1 VSRPRRNPDYRLEAI
16 DGELLLFH
24 PERAAIMYCN
34 ETASLIWQLCDGER
48 TTQEIVDLL
57 VDTFPEAAATIPSD
71 VESTLQEL
79 HQHGAIRFK

>member
-1 VSRPRRNPDYRLEAI
+1 VSRPHRNPDYRLEAI

-24 PERAAIMYCN
+24 PERGEIMYCN
-34 ETASLIWQLCDGER
+34 ETASLIWQLCDGGR

-57 VDTFPEAAATIPSD
+57 VDTFPEAAAAIPGD